1 MIVGIGIDIVEIVR
15 VRRILE
21 RQGERFLR
29 RIFTPAEQEYCRKH
43 RDAAPY
49 FAARFA
55 AKEALFK
62 ALGTGWAEGA
72 TWLNAEI
79 QRKESG
85 APVLALSGRTQ
96 EIGAQL
102 GVEAVHISMSHSE
115 QSAVAIVILERSQES
130 GVRSQ

>member
-1 MIVGIGIDIVEIVR
+1 MIAGVGIDIVELARIRR
-15 VRRILE
+15 VLE
-21 RQGERFLR
+21 RQGDRFLR
-29 RIFTPAEQEYCRKH
+29 RDFTPAEQEYCRKH

-72 TWLNAEI
+72 TWLNVEI
-79 QRKESG
+79 QRKDSG
-85 APVLALSGRTQ
+85 APMLVLSGRTQ
-96 EIGAQL
+96 EISVRL
-102 GVEAVHISMSHSE
+102 GVQAVHVSMSHSE
-115 QSAVAIVILERSQES
+115 QSAVAIVVLERSQES